1 MTQKVKDRDQ
11 FGVTFADPTLPNDTT
26 RVKQE
31 SKTKVISGVSLD
43 NNTLEV
49 VALRAVPVKPDGSV
63 TETLSVRIKVSGSSL
78 NQAAAR
84 DLAKDV
90 MAATTVWLDEDVFVG
105 FDPQTSP
112 NYTK

>member
-11 FGVTFADPTLPNDTT
+11 FGVTFADPASPNDTT

-31 SKTKVISGVSLD
+31 TKTKTINGISLD
-43 NNTLEV
+43 NNTLEIV
-49 VALRAVPVKPDGSV
+49 GLRSAPVKSDGSV
-63 TETLSVRIKVSGSSL
+63 TETISVRIKVSGSSL

-90 MAATTVWLDEDVFVG
+90 MAATTAWLDEDVFVG
-105 FDPQTSP
+105 FDPLTVP
-112 NYTK
+112 NYN